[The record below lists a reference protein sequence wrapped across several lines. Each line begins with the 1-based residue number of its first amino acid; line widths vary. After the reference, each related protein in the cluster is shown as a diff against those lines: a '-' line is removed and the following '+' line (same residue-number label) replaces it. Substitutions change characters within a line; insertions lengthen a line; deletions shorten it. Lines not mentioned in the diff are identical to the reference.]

1 MLFVA
6 FLSVLA
12 AFLFAL
18 SAAIQQRAAQQN
30 SRHYSASRGRARLR
44 AVFSPLL
51 QLARRLIRSP
61 LWLAGWAVNLVGFM
75 AQAVALHF
83 GSVAVV
89 QPLLVTQLLFAL
101 PLAAAWN
108 HRRLTHWDW
117 LAATAVC
124 GGLAVFLAVRGIA
137 PLDADPDRWRAFL
150 AIVSAAGLVCLLVAA
165 AAGRPP
171 SQHAFLIATA
181 AGVCFAISAVLIKLT
196 ATDLVDR
203 GVVATALDWPGYVL
217 AASTAVGLLLEQG
230 AFATG
235 SLPTAISAMTIT
247 NTLVSY
253 TVGVLAFHTAI
264 PTSPGALAA
273 LAGAG
278 ALICVG
284 VIGLAQCQQRQ
295 QPARRVMVRTYAE
308 EPAR

>member
-30 SRHYSASRGRARLR
+30 SRHYSASRDRARLR

-51 QLARRLIRSP
+51 QLARRLLRSP
-61 LWLAGWAVNLVGFM
+61 LWLAGWVVNLVGFM
-75 AQAVALHF
+75 AQAVALHL

-117 LAATAVC
+117 LAASAVC
-124 GGLAVFLAVRGIA
+124 GGLVVFLAVRGIA

-217 AASTAVGLLLEQG
+217 AASTATGLLLEQG

-253 TVGVLAFHTAI
+253 TVGVLAFHAAV

-278 ALICVG
+278 ALICIG

-295 QPARRVMVRTYAE
+295 QPTRQVVVRTYAE

>member
-30 SRHYSASRGRARLR
+30 SRHYSTSRGRARLR

-51 QLARRLIRSP
+51 ELARRLLRSP

-75 AQAVALHF
+75 AQAVALHL

-217 AASTAVGLLLEQG
+217 AASTATGLLLEQG

-253 TVGVLAFHTAI
+253 TVGVLAFHAAV

-278 ALICVG
+278 ALICIG

-295 QPARRVMVRTYAE
+295 QPTRPLVVRTYAE

>member
-1 MLFVA
+1 MLVVV

-18 SAAIQQRAAQQN
+18 SAAVQQRAAQQN
-30 SRHYSASRGRARLR
+30 SRPYSAQQTGSRLMI
-44 AVFSPLL
+44 VFLPLI
-51 QLARRLIRSP
+51 QLARRLVRSP
-61 LWLAGWAVNLVGFM
+61 LWLAGWTINLVGFM
-75 AQAVALHF
+75 AQAVALHL

-108 HRRLTHWDW
+108 HRRLTRWDW
-117 LAATAVC
+117 LAASAVC
-124 GGLAVFLAVRGIA
+124 GGLVVFLAVRGIA

-171 SQHAFLIATA
+171 FQHAFLIATA
-181 AGVCFAISAVLIKLT
+181 AGVCFAITAVLIKLT
-196 ATDLVDR
+196 ATDLVER

-217 AASTAVGLLLEQG
+217 AASTLIGLVLEQG
-230 AFATG
+230 AFAAG
-235 SLPTAISAMTIT
+235 SLPTAVAAMTIT
-247 NTLVSY
+247 NTLASY
-253 TVGVLAFHTAI
+253 TVGVLAFHTVL

-278 ALICVG
+278 ALICLG
-284 VIGLAQCQQRQ
+284 VVGLAQCQERQ
-295 QPARRVMVRTYAE
+295 PQAGSVATPAYAE
-308 EPAR
+308 GSAR